1 MGEAGTLVLQPIGWV
16 VQGRAWSEQAST
28 DPATQGAGNHPQEGW
43 AEIEIDADWA
53 EALDGIEGFS
63 HIWVVWWLDRFE
75 APPTSHRVHPEGRP
89 EMPLVGLFAT
99 RSPRRPCPIAITAVR
114 LLAPAGRLLTG
125 GARLRVE
132 GLDACEGTPILDIKP
147 YLRRGDLIPE
157 ATAASW
163 LEDLWRIHDEERK
176 A

>member
-1 MGEAGTLVLQPIGWV
+1 MGETGRLILQPIGRV
-16 VQGRAWSEQAST
+16 VEGRAWPEQASAE
-28 DPATQGAGNHPQEGW
+28 PARQGADDQHQEGR
-43 AEIEIDADWA
+43 AEIEIDANWA

-75 APPTSHRVHPEGRP
+75 SPPTSHRIHPEGRP
-89 EMPLVGLFAT
+89 EMPLMGLFAT
-99 RSPRRPCPIAITAVR
+99 RSPHRPCPIAITAVR
-114 LLAPAGRLLTG
+114 LVAPADRLLTG

-132 GLDACEGTPILDIKP
+132 VLDAYEGTPILDIKP

-157 ATAASW
+157 ATTPKW
-163 LEDLWRIHDEERK
+163 LEDLWRIHDEERN